1 MGIDQG
7 YWRLGGGGLSLNR
20 TTMLRS
26 EEQTENQRLVHGDT
40 KKAVG
45 WGLEG
50 EIGLTVTLG
59 TVRYLTLTTVSI

>member
-1 MGIDQG
+1 
-7 YWRLGGGGLSLNR
+7 
-20 TTMLRS
+20 MLRS